1 MLSDQQLIDLSMELD
16 EYLYKTAEKYQVG
29 GLSLSAIV
37 LARLIRLNDEIE
49 SRKDFD
55 KIMASAMNVTPISQQ
70 ELH

>member
-55 KIMASAMNVTPISQQ
+55 KIMASAMNVKPISQQ

>member
-49 SRKDFD
+49 SRSDFD
-55 KIMASAMNVTPISQQ
+55 KIMASAMNVKPIQQQ

>member
-1 MLSDQQLIDLSMELD
+1 MELD

-55 KIMASAMNVTPISQQ
+55 KIMASAMNVKPISQQ